1 MLPTADLLVRA
12 VGCGRGVAATWE
24 KPLAEACRLYEI
36 NTPMRLAAFLATIGH
51 ESAGLARTV
60 ESLNYSA
67 ERLQAV
73 WPSRYTPE
81 LARQHARKPEFIA
94 NHVYGGR
101 MGNKAP
107 GDGWRFK
114 GRGLLQVTGRANYEA
129 VRDLLRE
136 RVRDTPDL
144 LAQPEAL
151 AEPKWAALSAAAYWH
166 ERELNELADSG
177 EFTRLSKRVNG
188 GSNGM
193 ADRLERYKRA
203 REVLS

>member
-12 VGCGRGVAATWE
+12 VGCGRGLAATWE

-36 NTPMRLAAFLATIGH
+36 DTAPRLAAFLATIGH
-51 ESAGLARTV
+51 ESAGLSRTV

-81 LARQHARKPEFIA
+81 LARSHARNQPVIA
-94 NHVYGGR
+94 EHVYGGR
-101 MGNKAP
+101 MGNSKP
-107 GDGWRFK
+107 GDGYRFR
-114 GRGLLQVTGRANYEA
+114 GRGLIQVTGRANYEA
-129 VRDLLRE
+129 VRDLLRQ
-136 RVRDTPDL
+136 RVVGAPDL
-144 LAQPEAL
+144 LHQPEAL
-151 AEPKWAALSAAAYWH
+151 AEPRWAALSAAAYWH
-166 ERELNELADSG
+166 EHELNELADTG

-203 REVLS
+203 REGLS

>member
-1 MLPTADLLVRA
+1 MLPTAGILVRA
-12 VGCGRGVAATWE
+12 VGCGRGLAATWE
-24 KPLAEACRLYEI
+24 KPLRDACALYDI
-36 NTPMRLAAFLATIGH
+36 TTPARLAAFLATVGH
-51 ESAGLARTV
+51 ESLSLSRTV
-60 ESLNYSA
+60 ENLNYSA
-67 ERLQAV
+67 ERLEAV

-81 LARQHARKPEFIA
+81 LARQHARNQPVIA
-94 NHVYGGR
+94 EHVYGGR

-136 RVRDTPDL
+136 RVPGTPDL

-166 ERELNELADSG
+166 EHELNELADGG
-177 EFTRLSKRVNG
+177 EFSRLSRRVNG
-188 GSNGM
+188 GTNGM
-193 ADRLERYKRA
+193 ADRLERYERA
-203 REVLS
+203 RKVLA